1 MLHEVSPPITST
13 MQGDIRDD
21 SSRLNLTFVW
31 EIEGTESERD
41 GDSNGASDPH
51 VPHKSSRDRWDLSLL
66 VKRAT

>member
-51 VPHKSSRDRWDLSLL
+51 VPHKSSRDR
-66 VKRAT
+66 

>member
-31 EIEGTESERD
+31 EIEGTESEREMEI
-41 GDSNGASDPH
+41 ATARPIH
-51 VPHKSSRDRWDLSLL
+51 TYRISRLEIVETCRC
-66 VKRAT
+66 